1 MAGRNHVLRLLYARL
16 CLEMCWNAA
25 QDVGSIAID
34 DGGFGGPNYS
44 EDLNS
49 KIDQAIKDAWALPQI
64 IHGAGIFTYI

>member
-1 MAGRNHVLRLLYARL
+1 MNL
-16 CLEMCWNAA
+16 MQP

-49 KIDQAIKDAWALPQI
+49 KIDQAIKDMTGMVAR
-64 IHGAGIFTYI
+64 YI